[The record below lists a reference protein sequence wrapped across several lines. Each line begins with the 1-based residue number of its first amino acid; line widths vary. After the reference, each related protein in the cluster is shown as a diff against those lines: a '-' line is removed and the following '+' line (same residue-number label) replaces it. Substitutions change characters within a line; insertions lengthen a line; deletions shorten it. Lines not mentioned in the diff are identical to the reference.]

1 MIERPELSRDISA
14 EVFRNYYY
22 LKEELVKFCRKYDL
36 QTSGSKQELTD
47 RIAYFLETGEKKKS
61 SSKRIQTESIGE
73 ITENTLIEANIV
85 CSEKH
90 RAFFKER
97 IGKTFSFNVAFQKWL
112 KSNAGKTYADAIRA
126 YYAILEEKKKS
137 KTVIDKQFE
146 YNTYIRDFFADNNG
160 MSLENAIKCW
170 KYKKSLKGHNRYEKT
185 DLIALENE
193 ND

>member
-1 MIERPELSRDISA
+1 MSERPELSGDISA

-90 RAFFKER
+90 RTFFKEK

-112 KSNAGKTYADAIRA
+112 KSNAGKTYADAIQA

-170 KYKKSLKGHNRYEKT
+170 KYKKSLKGHNRYEKS